1 MIQGIEIKGL
11 FDTFDHQIEL
21 KKENITLILGENGLG
36 KTLILKLINAF
47 FCADFNSIYSCHFQE
62 FILTFDNNEFISI
75 KKQDLEESKQGLLL
89 TYWEKNKRLTKK
101 DDFFIVP
108 ALCFCFAG
116 SGNV

>member
-47 FCADFNSIYSCHFQE
+47 FCADFNYIHAIF
-62 FILTFDNNEFISI
+62 
-75 KKQDLEESKQGLLL
+75 
-89 TYWEKNKRLTKK
+89 KNS
-101 DDFFIVP
+101 F
-108 ALCFCFAG
+108 
-116 SGNV
+116 